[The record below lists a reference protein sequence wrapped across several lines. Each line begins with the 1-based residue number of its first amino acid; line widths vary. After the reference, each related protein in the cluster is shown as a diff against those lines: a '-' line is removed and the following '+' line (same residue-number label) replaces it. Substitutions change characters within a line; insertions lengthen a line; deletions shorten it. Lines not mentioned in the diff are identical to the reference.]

1 MSIEMTMNFNH
12 MVSWSAVY
20 ADFRLA
26 EKNAR
31 RETKEE
37 KILAMKSMR
46 SGFEKMVAILAEHAG
61 ITDDMVRQVKCQMN
75 KDDNCVNLYGRILA
89 LCAYGVIDAE
99 SGKNYNTIR
108 VLGNQGVHDNVYLNA
123 STQQVSKDMEM
134 MYRLLHRETNLFAN
148 KYMKTMPVLRE
159 SGAMKPA
166 KKRGG
171 LVAFIAV
178 ACLAM
183 YVLFVGTAMKE
194 QRENYEENAQRMY
207 EDYQESV
214 QRMQEQHQEAVDNM
228 YEKQQEMTQKYQEGA
243 KERYQESVQEM
254 QAQQEENLR
263 RMMGY

>member
-26 EKNAR
+26 EQNAR

-46 SGFEKMVAILAEHAG
+46 SGFEKMVFILSEHAG
-61 ITDDMVRQVKCQMN
+61 ITDDMVRQVKCRMN
-75 KDDNCVNLYGRILA
+75 KDDNRVDLYGRILA
-89 LCAYGVIDAE
+89 LCAYGVIDSE
-99 SGKNYNTIR
+99 SGKNYNIIR

-123 STQQVSKDMEM
+123 STHQVSKDMEM
-134 MYRLLHRETNLFAN
+134 LYRLLHRETNLFAY

-166 KKRGG
+166 KNRWG
-171 LVAFIAV
+171 LLAFIAV

-183 YVLFVGTAMKE
+183 YVLFIGIAMQE
-194 QRENYEENAQRMY
+194 QRENYKENARRMY

-214 QRMQEQHQEAVDNM
+214 QKMQEQHQEAVANM
-228 YEKQQEMTQKYQEGA
+228 YEQQRGIIQMYQE
-243 KERYQESVQEM
+243 
-254 QAQQEENLR
+254 
-263 RMMGY
+263 

>member
-26 EKNAR
+26 EQNAR

-46 SGFEKMVAILAEHAG
+46 SGFEKMVFILSEHAG
-61 ITDDMVRQVKCQMN
+61 ITDDMVRQVKCRMN
-75 KDDNCVNLYGRILA
+75 KDDNRVDLYGRILA
-89 LCAYGVIDAE
+89 LCAYGVIDSE
-99 SGKNYNTIR
+99 SGKNYNIIR

-123 STQQVSKDMEM
+123 STHQVSKDMEM
-134 MYRLLHRETNLFAN
+134 LYRLLHRETNLFAY

-166 KKRGG
+166 KIKWG
-171 LVAFIAV
+171 LLAFIAV
-178 ACLAM
+178 ACAVM
-183 YVLFVGTAMKE
+183 YVLFIGIAMKE
-194 QRENYEENAQRMY
+194 QRDNYKETSRKMY

-214 QRMQEQHQEAVDNM
+214 QRMRED
-228 YEKQQEMTQKYQEGA
+228 
-243 KERYQESVQEM
+243 YQESVQRM
-254 QAQQEENLR
+254 QEEQREGLR
-263 RMMGY
+263 RVTGY